1 MEADGRQSLLRC
13 SNAQIAQMLQLV
25 SFARDEQN

>member
-1 MEADGRQSLLRC
+1 MVGAKRLRC
-13 SNAQIAQMLQLV
+13 SDAQIAQMLQPV